1 MRESKIEEYLRK
13 EVRKRGGLC
22 WKFTSPGTRG
32 VPDRIVMLNGCLI
45 FVETKAPGKEL
56 RKLQEKRTK
65 QIVEKGQL
73 HYVADCKERVDNLM
87 ELFDNGT
94 L

>member
-1 MRESKIEEYLRK
+1 MQESKIEEYLRS

-32 VPDRIVMLNGCLI
+32 VPDRIVMLGGRLA
-45 FVETKAPGKEL
+45 FVETKAPGKAL
-56 RKLQEKRTK
+56 RKLQEKRK
-65 QIVEKGQL
+65 AQIEAEGHWHCSISTLEQ
-73 HYVADCKERVDNLM
+73 VDNLM
-87 ELFDNGT
+87 SHFDID